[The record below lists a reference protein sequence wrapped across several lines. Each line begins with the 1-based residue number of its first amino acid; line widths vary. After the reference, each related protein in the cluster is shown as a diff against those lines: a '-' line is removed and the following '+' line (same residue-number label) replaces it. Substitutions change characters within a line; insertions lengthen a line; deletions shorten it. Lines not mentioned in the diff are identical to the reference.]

1 MKRQYTATK
10 GSAVSHPK
18 APELRDSA
26 PICSFT
32 SSIQYKESQGWGPSQ
47 AYQHGVNLFHQGAEA
62 NVIFLIEKGLVK
74 LICDDDEGNDVLIGL
89 RRRDWLLGVISVLL
103 KRPHVTTAVTL
114 TPCTLRDI
122 SAKQFLDLLT
132 KDSQFS
138 LHINRLLSQELCKQ
152 IDETVSAKSTSAEA
166 RLKSFFCELII
177 EHGFTEGDRTVNLEV
192 PLKHMDIA
200 RMIQV
205 TPEHLCRLLR
215 RLCADGCM
223 KRSKQSLT
231 ITSPHVFL
239 STHAC

>member
-1 MKRQYTATK
+1 MKRQHTPTKSKAAT
-10 GSAVSHPK
+10 HPK
-18 APELRDSA
+18 VRELRDSA
-26 PICSFT
+26 PLCSFT

-47 AYQHGVNLFHQGAEA
+47 AYQHGVQLFHQRAEA
-62 NVIFLIEKGLVK
+62 NIIFLIEKGLVK
-74 LICDDDEGNDVLIGL
+74 LVCDDDEGNDVLIGL
-89 RRRDWLLGVISVLL
+89 RRRDWLLGIISVLL

-114 TPCTLRDI
+114 TPCTLRSI

-152 IDETVSAKSTSAEA
+152 IVDMVSAKSTPAEA
-166 RLKSFFCELII
+166 RLKSLFRELIM

-215 RLCADGCM
+215 RLCTDGCM
-223 KRSKQSLT
+223 KRSKQTLT